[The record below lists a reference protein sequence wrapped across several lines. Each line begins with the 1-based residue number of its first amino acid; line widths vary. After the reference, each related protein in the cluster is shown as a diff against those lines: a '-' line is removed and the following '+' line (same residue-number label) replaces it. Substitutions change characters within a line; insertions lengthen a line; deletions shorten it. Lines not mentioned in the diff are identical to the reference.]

1 MARTPK
7 PTEPT
12 AEQLR
17 AAWVDLRLRQSQ
29 GGCLGERTRVAEAVR
44 CVELEMLEQSWAAS

>member
-17 AAWVDLRLRQSQ
+17 SAWVDLLLRQSQ

>member
-1 MARTPK
+1 MARTPE
-7 PTEPT
+7 PSEPT

-17 AAWVDLRLRQSQ
+17 TAWEDLLLRQSQ
-29 GGCLGERTRVAEAVR
+29 GGCLGERTRVADAVR